1 MRPIPF
7 AGLVDWVRGEYK
19 DRGSVF
25 GIRKEKFYRNKTGN
39 GFCLFGKNIA
49 SPIGP
54 AAGPHTQLAQN
65 ILSAYLAGSRFIEL
79 KTVQIMDGE
88 ELRNA
93 IARPCI
99 NAVDEG
105 YNVEWS
111 TELTVSQAFEEY
123 VKGWFLCHV
132 FAKEFGLAES
142 GGVMFNMS
150 VGYSLDGIQ
159 SEKIDAYIEGMK
171 NAGNT
176 EAWKRCRQYLADHI
190 GSFERF
196 TQKDL
201 EALSTAVSPGITLS
215 TLHGCPREEIEKIA
229 AYLIGEKGLHTYIKC
244 NPTLLGYET
253 ARSILDNMGYGYI
266 AFDDHHFREDL
277 QFDDAVDMI
286 RRLMTLAKEKNV
298 SVGVKLTNTFP
309 VDIKR
314 FELPGNEMY
323 MSGRS
328 LFPLSIQAA
337 KKLSAAFNGELPV
350 SYSGGADFFNLGA
363 ILETGIGPVTAATT
377 ILKPGG
383 YERFYQLAELA
394 ETVMGKRAG
403 KTGVDMAALASLAE
417 NAPAM
422 KRYQK
427 AYRQTG
433 PRKTG
438 SVLPL
443 LDCAKAPCMDGGC
456 PIHQKIPRYLEE
468 AAAGRY
474 KEAFDIIALD
484 NTAPSITGTICD
496 HQCQNKCTRVD
507 YEDPLEIR
515 RVKKI
520 AADHAQEAYIKA
532 QKAPALKTEKSVA
545 VIGAGPAGIAAAV
558 FLRRNGAAV
567 TVYEKREKPYGI
579 VRYVIPAFRITDAD
593 IDRDYRI
600 ALGLGVEFVFGA
612 DENYSIEEL
621 QKKHRFVVI
630 ASGAWK
636 EGASPVKAGGANII
650 DALKFLEDSK
660 KSGRTLNLGKRVAVI
675 GGGDVAMDCARA
687 AKQNRGVEEVRIV
700 YRRTREFMPSQYE
713 EQELALEDGVIFD
726 ELLAPLSFENGVL
739 ACEKMRLADYDSSGR
754 RGIAGTG
761 QTTDMKFDTVI
772 GAVGAR
778 VDTAHFA
785 RNGIAL
791 NEQGYPQTSD
801 ANESSVPGVY
811 IAGDCRAGAATVVK
825 AVADGKTIAAD
836 ILRKLGLPADFAAGD
851 AAAPCP
857 LTAERERTLY
867 AKKGVIAA
875 AADNAAGGSRCL
887 SCAEICEICVDVC
900 PNRANVL
907 VRTGTAG
914 AHQVVHIDRICNEC
928 GNCGIFC
935 PHGGLPYRDKF
946 TVFANGEDFAESDNP
961 GFLPLG
967 EKQFKLRLEDKSAVD
982 YTQGDG
988 AAPET
993 YIKLVEA
1000 IMERHAWMIGLMDTS
1015 AAFMSTPG
1023 NPALVSRA

>member
-1 MRPIPF
+1 MRPISF
-7 AGLVDWVRGEYK
+7 EGLVTWVRSEYAR
-19 DRGSVF
+19 RGSVF
-25 GIRKEKFYRNKTGN
+25 GVRKEKFYVNKSGG
-39 GFCLFGKNIA
+39 GFSLFGKRLA

-79 KTVQIMDGE
+79 KTVQTMDGE
-88 ELRNA
+88 ELRKA

-99 NAVDEG
+99 SAVDEG

-111 TELTVSQAFEEY
+111 TELTVGEAFEEY

-150 VGYSLDGIQ
+150 VGYSLEGIQ

-176 EAWKRCRQYLADHI
+176 EAWKRCYQYLADHT

-201 EALSTAVSPGITLS
+201 EAVPRTISPGITLS

-229 AYLIGEKGLHTYIKC
+229 AYLLEKKGLHTFIKC

-286 RRLMTLAKEKNV
+286 RRLKALAKEKNL
-298 SVGVKLTNTFP
+298 SFGVKLTNTFP

-314 FELPGNEMY
+314 SELPGSEMY

-328 LFPLSIQAA
+328 LFPLSIHVA
-337 KKLSAAFNGELPV
+337 KNLSAAFQGELQI
-350 SYSGGADFFNLGA
+350 SYSGGADFFNLGS

-377 ILKPGG
+377 VLKPGG
-383 YERFYQLAELA
+383 YERFTQLAELA
-394 ETVMGKRAG
+394 EQVMKGAG
-403 KTGVDMAALASLAE
+403 EKNRIDVAALAALAE
-417 NAPAM
+417 RAPEM
-422 KRYQK
+422 NRCRKS
-427 AYRQTG
+427 YRQTG
-433 PRKTG
+433 LRKTG
-438 SVLPL
+438 SDLPL
-443 LDCAKAPCMDGGC
+443 FDCAKAPCMDGGC

-507 YEDPLEIR
+507 YDDPLEIR
-515 RVKKI
+515 RAKKI
-520 AADHAQEAYIKA
+520 AADHAQESYVAGL
-532 QKAPALKTEKSVA
+532 KAPPLKTDESAA

-558 FLRRNGAAV
+558 FLRRNGVAV
-567 TVYEKREKPYGI
+567 TVYEKRDKPYGI
-579 VRYVIPAFRITDAD
+579 VRYVIPAFRIAETD

-600 ALGLGVEFVFGA
+600 AAGLGVDFVFGA
-612 DENYSIEEL
+612 EKNYSVEAL
-621 QKKHRFVVI
+621 KKKHRFVVI

-636 EGASPVKAGGANII
+636 EGASPVKSGGERITG
-650 DALKFLEDSK
+650 ALKFLEDSK
-660 KSGRTLNLGKRVAVI
+660 KSGRALDLGKRVAVI

-687 AKQNRGVEEVRIV
+687 AKRNRGVEEARIV
-700 YRRTREFMPSQYE
+700 YRRTRDFMPSQYE
-713 EQELALEDGVIFD
+713 EQEMALEDGVIFD

-739 ACEKMRLADYDSSGR
+739 SCEQMRLADYDSSGR
-754 RGIAGTG
+754 RGVTGTG
-761 QTTDMKFDTVI
+761 RTVEMKFDTVI

-778 VDTAHFA
+778 VDTDHFT

-791 NEQGYPQTSD
+791 NEDGFPRTNGSG
-801 ANESSVPGVY
+801 ESSLPDVY

-825 AVADGKTIAAD
+825 AIAGGKTAAED
-836 ILRKLGLPADFAAGD
+836 ILRKLGLPADFTAGPGPSPS
-851 AAAPCP
+851 APGP
-857 LTAERERTLY
+857 GREEKLY
-867 AKKGVIAA
+867 AKKGVLVSACT
-875 AADNAAGGSRCL
+875 GSTDGARCL
-887 SCAEICEICVDVC
+887 SCGEICEICVDVC

-907 VRTGTAG
+907 VLAEASGG
-914 AHQVVHIDRICNEC
+914 VPSPVHQVVHIDRMCNEC
-928 GNCGIFC
+928 GNCAVFC

-946 TVFANGEDFAESDNP
+946 TVFAGAEDFADSGNP
-961 GFLPLG
+961 GFFPTG
-967 EKQFKLRLEDKSAVD
+967 EKKYRVRLEDKSSVE

-988 AAPET
+988 GIPEACRALIET
-993 YIKLVEA
+993 
-1000 IMERHAWMIGLMDTS
+1000 IMDRYGYYAGR
-1015 AAFMSTPG
+1015 G
-1023 NPALVSRA
+1023 